1 MKELKVRD
9 PTFDQKKIVEPD
21 CELSEASAP
30 MKGDDFVALVD
41 DNPDWLFITSML
53 DRPGFQDFSRAFEN
67 AHFPPDTE
75 KNHEFQLI
83 ISTWFGLSWATL
95 VFPDTYE
102 AAARETASKFGLVIK
117 MGRQLSVFIVDE
129 LPCLGSFT
137 EEQRLQDV
145 AIIDNFPIPP
155 RQNVGV
161 IESTVKG
168 PVGFV
173 AGL

>member
-9 PTFDQKKIVEPD
+9 PAFDQKKVVEED
-21 CELSEASAP
+21 CDLSEASAP
-30 MKGDDFVALVD
+30 MKGGDFVSLVD

-53 DRPGFQDFSRAFEN
+53 ERPNFQEFSVELERT
-67 AHFPPDTE
+67 HFPPDTE

-83 ISTWFGLSWATL
+83 ISHWFGLSWATII
-95 VFPDTYE
+95 FPDTYE
-102 AAARETASKFGLVIK
+102 ASAREVASKYGLVIK
-117 MGRQLSVFIVDE
+117 MGRQLSVFVVDE

-137 EEQRLQDV
+137 EEQLHDIAV
-145 AIIDNFPIPP
+145 IDNFPIPP

-161 IESTVKG
+161 IESTMKG